1 MSFLSSLSPSTS
13 YLLGQMLIYLALA
26 GFIGLLIGWLIGKLG
41 RRRQANRIEA
51 YWRQTLADNDD
62 EHRRLVQRFKKNNQV
77 LDEENNTLKT
87 KIAALNSKVDAN
99 REEYERIKLSADK
112 QSSQAAD
119 VSAQLEASNARV
131 AEEQTKNQKLQTLIK
146 ALKSASDEKEKKSRQ
161 LAVELDSVRSEV
173 RTSSVENDASFRAL
187 QAENKEMRGAIRE
200 NADLHQRV
208 AMESREKEEAL
219 AELHTF
225 KQRLAG
231 AERERDEYRQWTTT
245 LEQEKAGS
253 EERTQQ
259 AVEQAL
265 RTSGSDVSDLEIELS
280 RLRPMV
286 TSMNAEIKKLRDEN
300 QTLAARQSMPPAG
313 NDFSATADL
322 QATVREV
329 SYERDQLK
337 LRSADYEQRI
347 ASLTSQLNGQGQ
359 APSQDLTE
367 LRRQLAELSAEK
379 GLMSA
384 KIEEL
389 QDALGA

>member
-1 MSFLSSLSPSTS
+1 MSFLSSISPSMS
-13 YLLGQMLIYLALA
+13 YLLGNMLIFLALA

-41 RRRQANRIEA
+41 RRRQATQLEA
-51 YWRQTLADNDD
+51 NWRQTLADTDD
-62 EHRRLVQRFKKNNQV
+62 EHRRLTQRFKRNNQA

-87 KIAALNSKVDAN
+87 KIAALNSKIDSN
-99 REEYERIKLSADK
+99 RDDYEHIKTAAEK
-112 QSSQAAD
+112 QAAQTAD
-119 VSAQLEASNARV
+119 VSARLDAANARIT
-131 AEEQTKNQKLQTLIK
+131 EEQTKNQKLQTLIK
-146 ALKSASDEKEKKSRQ
+146 ALKSASDEKDKKTRQ
-161 LAVELDSVRSEV
+161 MVVELESVRSEV
-173 RTSSVENDASFRAL
+173 RTSSVESDASFKAM
-187 QAENKEMRGAIRE
+187 QAENTEMRGAIRE

-208 AMESREKEEAL
+208 AVEAREKEEAL
-219 AELHTF
+219 AELHAF
-225 KQRLAG
+225 KQRLATT
-231 AERERDEYRQWTTT
+231 ERERDEYRQWTQKM
-245 LEQEKAGS
+245 EQEKAGA

-265 RTSGSDVSDLEIELS
+265 RSSGSDVSELEIELA

-286 TSMNAEIKKLRDEN
+286 TSMNAEINSLRNEN
-300 QTLAARQSMPPAG
+300 QALAARQSAPPTT
-313 NDFSATADL
+313 DFSGHADL

-347 ASLTSQLNGQGQ
+347 ASLTSQLNGQS
-359 APSQDLTE
+359 PSQDLSD

-389 QDALGA
+389 EAAQRS

>member
-51 YWRQTLADNDD
+51 NWRQTLADNDD
-62 EHRRLVQRFKKNNQV
+62 EHRRLVQRFKKNNHI

-87 KIAALNSKVDAN
+87 KIAALNSKIDAN
-99 REEYERIKLSADK
+99 REEYERVKLASDK
-112 QSSQAAD
+112 QTTQVAD
-119 VSAQLEASNARV
+119 ATAQLESSNARV
-131 AEEQTKNQKLQTLIK
+131 AEEQSKNQKLQTLIK
-146 ALKSASDEKEKKSRQ
+146 ALKTASDEKEKKSRQ
-161 LAVELDSVRSEV
+161 LAVELETARSQV
-173 RTSSVENDASFRAL
+173 RTSSIESDSSFKAL
-187 QAENKEMRGAIRE
+187 QAENAEMRGAIRE

-208 AMESREKEEAL
+208 ALEAREKEEAL
-219 AELHTF
+219 AELHAF
-225 KQRLAG
+225 KQRLAN

-245 LEQEKAGS
+245 LEQEKAGT

-265 RTSGSDVSDLEIELS
+265 RASGSDVSDMEIELS

-286 TSMNAEIKKLRDEN
+286 TSMNAEINKLRDEN
-300 QTLAARQSMPPAG
+300 QALAARQSTPPAG
-313 NDFSATADL
+313 NDYSAHADL
-322 QATVREV
+322 QAAVREV

-347 ASLTSQLNGQGQ
+347 ASLTSQLNGQ
-359 APSQDLTE
+359 APSQDLND
-367 LRRQLAELSAEK
+367 LRRQLAEMSAEK

-389 QDALGA
+389 QDALGS

>member
-1 MSFLSSLSPSTS
+1 
-13 YLLGQMLIYLALA
+13 MLIYLALA

-51 YWRQTLADNDD
+51 NWRQTLADNDD
-62 EHRRLVQRFKKNNQV
+62 EHRRLVQRFKKNNHI

-87 KIAALNSKVDAN
+87 KIAALNSKIDAN
-99 REEYERIKLSADK
+99 REEYERVKLASDK
-112 QSSQAAD
+112 QTTQVAD
-119 VSAQLEASNARV
+119 ATAQLESSNARV
-131 AEEQTKNQKLQTLIK
+131 AEEQSKNQKLQTLIK
-146 ALKSASDEKEKKSRQ
+146 ALKTASDEKEKKSRQ
-161 LAVELDSVRSEV
+161 LAVELETARSQV
-173 RTSSVENDASFRAL
+173 RTSSIESDSSFKAL
-187 QAENKEMRGAIRE
+187 QAENAEMRGAIRE

-208 AMESREKEEAL
+208 ALEAREKEEAL
-219 AELHTF
+219 AELHAF
-225 KQRLAG
+225 KQRLAN

-245 LEQEKAGS
+245 LEQEKAGT

-265 RTSGSDVSDLEIELS
+265 RASGSDVSDMEIELS

-286 TSMNAEIKKLRDEN
+286 TSMNAEINKLRDEN
-300 QTLAARQSMPPAG
+300 QALAARQSTPPAG
-313 NDFSATADL
+313 NDYSAHADL
-322 QATVREV
+322 QAAVREV

-347 ASLTSQLNGQGQ
+347 ASLTSQLNGQ
-359 APSQDLTE
+359 APSQDLND
-367 LRRQLAELSAEK
+367 LRRQLAEMSAEK

-389 QDALGA
+389 QDALGS